1 MTLFLGVDAGQSSTR
16 AVIGDEFGRVIARGQ
31 AGGSNHVSSLG
42 EREGL
47 RRVLHDSIDDACR
60 SIGLS
65 VGDVRFEAAFLGF
78 TGGDTNKRAV
88 VDEVVLARR
97 TCLSD
102 DLLIAHA
109 GALAGGPGI
118 VTNAGTGS
126 FSWGRNETGDT
137 ARAGGWGFAFG
148 DEASAFDLA
157 RQALRAALRYEEGW
171 GPPTCLHEM
180 LRHAVGPDDIRLV
193 QRRLYSAEYTTARV
207 AGLAPLVTE
216 AAQHGDAVACQILET
231 AAQQLVNLTDV
242 VRRRLFAFT
251 RMVAVSYVGGVFR
264 SDLLRSTFLR
274 LLMASGSFQP
284 APPAHEAAIG
294 ALIEAYRISGR
305 NVSILQAKLQ
315 DDEAGVP

>member
-1 MTLFLGVDAGQSSTR
+1 
-16 AVIGDEFGRVIARGQ
+16 VIGDDFGRVIARGR
-31 AGGSNHVSSLG
+31 AGGSNHVSSAEG
-42 EREGL
+42 RDGL
-47 RRVLHDSIDDACR
+47 RRVLRDSLDDACR
-60 SIGLS
+60 SIGLNVS
-65 VGDVRFEAAFLGF
+65 DVRFEAAFLGF
-78 TGGDTNKRAV
+78 TGGDTGKRAV
-88 VDEVVLARR
+88 VDEVVHASR

-126 FSWGRNETGDT
+126 FSWGRDETGQT

-148 DEASAFDLA
+148 DEASAFDLV

-180 LRHAVGPDDIRLV
+180 LRHAVGRDDIRLV

-216 AAQHGDAVACQILET
+216 AAQQGDAVACQMLET

-242 VRRRLFAFT
+242 VRRRLFAST
-251 RMVAVSYVGGVFR
+251 RVVAISYVGGVFR

-274 LLMASGSFQP
+274 LLIETGFFQP
-284 APPAHEAAIG
+284 TPPVYEPAVG
-294 ALIEAYRISGR
+294 ALIEAYRSSGR
-305 NVSILQAKLQ
+305 SVSIQGKLRSG
-315 DDEAGVP
+315 DV